1 MKFYKNLIFIIFISV
16 FSFSII
22 AAESDNVSTDSAD
35 FNTGN
40 YEDEI
45 FDPLEPVNRAIF
57 SFNNFADK
65 IILEPAA
72 KGYKKLP
79 SPIQSGIGNFL
90 NNLKLP
96 LVVVNQILQGQGKN
110 AAESSGRFIVN
121 STAGLFGLID
131 VAEKIGLEQKQED
144 FGQTLAVW
152 GVPEGPYIMLPLLG
166 PSTLRDTASRPVSS
180 FLSVTFHMTDT
191 DVNIALKSVDALET
205 RERLLDVESLMSG
218 DKYSFVRDA
227 YMQSMEYEI
236 KDGIDVKDEFV
247 DDMDDF
253 LIDQ

>member
-1 MKFYKNLIFIIFISV
+1 MYKRQL
-16 FSFSII
+16 
-22 AAESDNVSTDSAD
+22 T
-35 FNTGN
+35 
-40 YEDEI
+40 
-45 FDPLEPVNRAIF
+45 
-57 SFNNFADK
+57 
-65 IILEPAA
+65 
-72 KGYKKLP
+72 
-79 SPIQSGIGNFL
+79 
-90 NNLKLP
+90 
-96 LVVVNQILQGQGKN
+96 
-110 AAESSGRFIVN
+110 RFVIN
-121 STAGLFGLID
+121 STIGIAGLFD
-131 VAEKIGLEQKQED
+131 VASKMGLERHEED

-247 DDMDDF
+247 DDMEDF

>member
-1 MKFYKNLIFIIFISV
+1 MRIITLIILFTSLNI
-16 FSFSII
+16 
-22 AAESDNVSTDSAD
+22 
-35 FNTGN
+35 NTEEVN
-40 YEDEI
+40 
-45 FDPLEPVNRAIF
+45 DPLEDLNRKTYEFNEKLDSTILKPTAELYSKF
-57 SFNNFADK
+57 PPKVKQGVTNFFNN
-65 IILEPAA
+65 LEEIDTSVNQLLQGKP
-72 KGYKKLP
+72 KKSLNDLTRFVIN
-79 SPIQSGIGNFL
+79 STIGIG
-90 NNLKLP
+90 
-96 LVVVNQILQGQGKN
+96 
-110 AAESSGRFIVN
+110 
-121 STAGLFGLID
+121 GLFD
-131 VAEKIGLEQKQED
+131 VASKMGLERHEED

-152 GVPEGPYIMLPLLG
+152 GVPEGPYLMLPFLG

-236 KDGIDVKDEFV
+236 KDGIDVEDEFV
-247 DDMDDF
+247 DDMEDF

>member
-1 MKFYKNLIFIIFISV
+1 MRIITLIFLFTSL
-16 FSFSII
+16 
-22 AAESDNVSTDSAD
+22 NVHTEEV
-35 FNTGN
+35 N
-40 YEDEI
+40 
-45 FDPLEPVNRAIF
+45 DPLEDLNRKTYEFNEKLDSTILKPTAELYSKF
-57 SFNNFADK
+57 PPKVKQGVTNFFNN
-65 IILEPAA
+65 LEEIDTSVNQLLQGKP
-72 KGYKKLP
+72 KKSLNDFTRFVIN
-79 SPIQSGIGNFL
+79 STIGIG
-90 NNLKLP
+90 
-96 LVVVNQILQGQGKN
+96 
-110 AAESSGRFIVN
+110 
-121 STAGLFGLID
+121 GLFD
-131 VAEKIGLEQKQED
+131 VASKMGLERHEED

-236 KDGIDVKDEFV
+236 KDGIDVEDEFV
-247 DDMDDF
+247 DDMEDF

>member
-1 MKFYKNLIFIIFISV
+1 MRIITLIFLFTSL
-16 FSFSII
+16 
-22 AAESDNVSTDSAD
+22 NVHTEEV
-35 FNTGN
+35 N
-40 YEDEI
+40 
-45 FDPLEPVNRAIF
+45 DPLEDLNRKTYEFNEKLDSTILKPTAELYSKF
-57 SFNNFADK
+57 PPKVKQGVTNFFNN
-65 IILEPAA
+65 LEEIDTSVNQLLQGKP
-72 KGYKKLP
+72 KKSLNYFTRFVIN
-79 SPIQSGIGNFL
+79 STIGIG
-90 NNLKLP
+90 
-96 LVVVNQILQGQGKN
+96 
-110 AAESSGRFIVN
+110 
-121 STAGLFGLID
+121 GLFD
-131 VAEKIGLEQKQED
+131 VASKMGLERHEED

-152 GVPEGPYIMLPLLG
+152 GVPEGPYIMLPFLG

-236 KDGIDVKDEFV
+236 KDGIDVEDEFV
-247 DDMDDF
+247 DDMEDF